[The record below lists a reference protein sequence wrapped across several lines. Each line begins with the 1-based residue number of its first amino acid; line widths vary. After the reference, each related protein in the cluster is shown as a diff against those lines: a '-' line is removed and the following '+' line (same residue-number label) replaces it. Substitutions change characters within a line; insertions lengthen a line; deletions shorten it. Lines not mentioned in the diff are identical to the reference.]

1 MDSPTRQ
8 PPCAHPSTRRR
19 PRSANPSLTTACT
32 LVPVNSAHP
41 DAQLTSLTRHVLLVD
56 VRASDGMPPA
66 SPLSQPRADATLQ
79 SHSQLSAAAQVLPS
93 RTRRPAAAVLEV
105 PELARAGGAR
115 VDRRRGAQHG
125 AARPR
130 AVRALE
136 RLALPRDLL
145 VVVVVARLG
154 RSAHAARVETGGR
167 RRALD
172 RRWHRTAERA
182 ARARRCCTRRCTSR
196 SPPRRRASPTST
208 CCRRWQTP
216 GVF

>member
-1 MDSPTRQ
+1 MDLPTRQ
-8 PPCAHPSTRRR
+8 PSCACPSTRR
-19 PRSANPSLTTACT
+19 
-32 LVPVNSAHP
+32 
-41 DAQLTSLTRHVLLVD
+41 
-56 VRASDGMPPA
+56 PP
-66 SPLSQPRADATLQ
+66 
-79 SHSQLSAAAQVLPS
+79 
-93 RTRRPAAAVLEV
+93 RPAARSLTPSRRATDVSRAACASRRGARIGRYAASIAPLPATCRRHAPV
-105 PELARAGGAR
+105 PLSTLGGRTGTAFEDETTGRCRTRGARAGGAR